1 MTVDLI
7 LQENGMYA
15 TLVGILGGFAFSA
28 VVQLISMEKKGKLIT
43 AATILFS
50 IATFMFL
57 LALLAFVLSYAVV
70 AEANTTLYALG
81 TLGAYALF
89 DTYGAVFVLLTG
101 IGLAG
106 WIRSKATG
114 IATTILGFFWL
125 LDQVWIEYERS
136 ALVFADKFMKDN
148 RE

>member
-1 MTVDLI
+1 
-7 LQENGMYA
+7 MYA
-15 TLVGILGGFAFSA
+15 TLVGILGGFAFAA
-28 VVQLISMEKKGKLIT
+28 VIQLIAMEKKGKLIT
-43 AATILFS
+43 ATTILFS

-70 AEANTTLYALG
+70 AETNTTFYALG
-81 TLGAYALF
+81 MLGAYALF

-114 IATTILGFFWL
+114 IATTIL
-125 LDQVWIEYERS
+125 
-136 ALVFADKFMKDN
+136 ALIFSCLSGATIVFAFNVLGTAMK
-148 RE
+148 

>member
-1 MTVDLI
+1 MIVDLV

-15 TLVGILGGFAFSA
+15 TLVGILGGFAFAA
-28 VVQLISMEKKGKLIT
+28 VVQLIAMEKKGKLIT

-57 LALLAFVLSYAVV
+57 LALLVFVLSYAVV
-70 AEANTTLYALG
+70 AETNTLFYALG

-89 DTYGAVFVLLTG
+89 DTYGAVFVLLAG

-106 WIRSKATG
+106 WIRSRATG
-114 IATTILGFFWL
+114 IATTIL
-125 LDQVWIEYERS
+125 
-136 ALVFADKFMKDN
+136 ALIFSCLSGATIVYVFSVLGTVMK
-148 RE
+148 